1 MRYRP
6 TEGEDRMK
14 KLQNIEYISNE
25 RKRPT
30 EGEDRDFMRD
40 KRFHEGPRDEEIS
53 REDRFQER
61 EEISYERIDFI

>member
-40 KRFHEGPRDEEIS
+40 KRFHM
-53 REDRFQER
+53 RE
-61 EEISYERIDFI
+61 